1 MRLSECLAHFLT
13 QCDADGRSSH
23 TRAQHE
29 RSIRWLIEAL
39 SDRDVDEVGHE
50 DIARFLVSDAARK
63 TRFGFAKSEATT
75 NALRTS
81 VRCFFRYAHDAGY
94 ARVNAARLVRR
105 ALCSPAPP
113 RGLSD
118 DELARLEAIMA
129 GAWSE
134 SARRDRV
141 LVHLLLATGIRLG
154 SALALDVRDADLD
167 RGELALR
174 TMKNASVGRV
184 YLNARVADELR
195 SLIGKRGDGPLFAS
209 QSGERLGRRHA
220 QRRVVGW
227 LRAAGARTATAHTL
241 RHCFGQRLIDKTGD
255 LALVQAAMCH
265 RSVVSTTVYV
275 RVSPERLRAA
285 VS

>member
-1 MRLSECLAHFLT
+1 LL

-39 SDRDVDEVGHE
+39 GDRDVDTVRHE
-50 DIARFLVSDAARK
+50 DVARFLVSDTARK
-63 TRFGFAKSEATT
+63 TRFGFAKSAATT

-81 VRCFFRYAHDAGY
+81 VRCFFRYVHDAGY
-94 ARVNAARLVRR
+94 ARLNAARLVKR

-154 SALALDVRDADLD
+154 SALALDVGDVDLV

-174 TMKNASVGRV
+174 TMKNAGAGRV
-184 YLNARVADELR
+184 YLNARVTTELR
-195 SLIGKRGDGPLFAS
+195 SLIGKRTGGPVFAS
-209 QSGERLGRRHA
+209 QSGARLGRRHA
-220 QRRVVGW
+220 QRRIVTW
-227 LRAAGARTATAHTL
+227 LRAAGARSATTHGL
-241 RHCFGQRLIDKTGD
+241 RHTFGQGLLDRTGD

-265 RSVVSTTVYV
+265 RSVTSTTVYV

>member
-1 MRLSECLAHFLT
+1 MRLSEALALYLT

-29 RSIRWLIEAL
+29 RSIRWLIEAIG
-39 SDRDVDEVGHE
+39 DRDVDDLSHE
-50 DIARFLVSDAARK
+50 DVARFLVSDAARK
-63 TRFGFAKSEATT
+63 TRFGIAKSAATT

-94 ARVNAARLVRR
+94 ARVNAARLVKR

-118 DELARLEAIMA
+118 EGLARLETIMA

-154 SALALDVRDADLD
+154 SALALDVGDVDLV

-174 TMKNASVGRV
+174 TMKNAGTGRV
-184 YLNARVADELR
+184 YLNARVAAELR
-195 SLIGKRGDGPLFAS
+195 SLIGKRVEGPVFTT

-220 QRRVVGW
+220 QRRIVAW
-227 LRAAGARTATAHTL
+227 LRAVGARSATTHSL
-241 RHCFGQRLIDKTGD
+241 RHTFGQRLLDRTGD
-255 LALVQAAMCH
+255 LALVQAAMLH
-265 RSVVSTTVYV
+265 RSVTSTTVYV

>member
-1 MRLSECLAHFLT
+1 MRLSECLAHLLT
-13 QCDADGRSSH
+13 QCDADGRSTH

-39 SDRDVDEVGHE
+39 GDRDIDEVTHE
-50 DIARFLVSDAARK
+50 DVSRFLVSDAARK
-63 TRFGFAKSEATT
+63 TRFGFAKSPATT

-105 ALCSPAPP
+105 ALCSPASP

-118 DELARLEAIMA
+118 DELARLDAIMA
-129 GAWSE
+129 GARGE
-134 SARRDRV
+134 SGERDRV
-141 LVHLLLATGIRLG
+141 LVRLLLATGIRLG
-154 SALALDVRDADLD
+154 SALALDVGDVDLD

-174 TMKNASVGRV
+174 TMKNAGTGRV
-184 YLNARVADELR
+184 FLNERIAAQLR
-195 SLIGKRGDGPLFAS
+195 SLIGSRCAGPLFTS
-209 QSGERLGRRHA
+209 QSGDRLGRRHA
-220 QRRVVGW
+220 QRRIVAW
-227 LRAAGARTATAHTL
+227 LRAAGARRATTHSL
-241 RHCFGQRLIDKTGD
+241 RHSFGQRLLDRTGD

-265 RSVVSTTVYV
+265 RSVTSTTVYV